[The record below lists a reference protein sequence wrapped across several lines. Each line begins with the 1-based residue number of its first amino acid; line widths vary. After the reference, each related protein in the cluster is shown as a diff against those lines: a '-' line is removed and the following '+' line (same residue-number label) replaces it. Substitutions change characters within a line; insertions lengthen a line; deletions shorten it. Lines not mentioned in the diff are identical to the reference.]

1 MKWIL
6 FASFNWNFASYTGSK
21 IQFKLGKKSSSSNSK
36 FQSSA
41 DRLGVWLKKSFEL
54 GKNLND
60 PSWSKIIWLIYL
72 CKYIIENPTEL
83 RISSEIN
90 RPLHP
95 VWICFLI
102 EFGSM
107 IADDWWW
114 AKKMINFLC
123 EFWFLFWQYG
133 MFKLV
138 FIWLI
143 VENPRSAPFS
153 KPIVLELWPKNQ

>member
-1 MKWIL
+1 M
-6 FASFNWNFASYTGSK
+6 FK
-21 IQFKLGKKSSSSNSK
+21 IQHLYPANTLFESKK
-36 FQSSA
+36 
-41 DRLGVWLKKSFEL
+41 V
-54 GKNLND
+54 
-60 PSWSKIIWLIYL
+60 
-72 CKYIIENPTEL
+72 EL

-90 RPLHP
+90 PPLHP

-138 FIWLI
+138 FIWSI

-153 KPIVLELWPKNQ
+153 KPIVLELWPKKWWNTVRGDTLQHFGGLRSKELGQAPMLLVFLFS